1 MHQNVT
7 TMTEDVEALHEN
19 VLFLKELFE
28 KIDQVEV
35 RIYVLLYGVIMVARE
50 NFGESKAIMDN
61 PHNQLAG

>member
-35 RIYVLLYGVIMVARE
+35 CVMLYMHHPSLLLWDVIV
-50 NFGESKAIMDN
+50 
-61 PHNQLAG
+61 

>member
-35 RIYVLLYGVIMVARE
+35 CTSAVNKYHTFPSWNVCRDLC
-50 NFGESKAIMDN
+50 FW
-61 PHNQLAG
+61 

>member
-7 TMTEDVEALHEN
+7 TMTEDVKALHEN

-35 RIYVLLYGVIMVARE
+35 FVYTLHIHV
-50 NFGESKAIMDN
+50 N
-61 PHNQLAG
+61 HNQLHL